1 MASWSLAATFVHFGY
16 FVFYIPML
24 NSGLEIV
31 RLTHIFADSYF
42 LSLCNI
48 TKNKH
53 RFISRKEVLNPE
65 GIHRLGMNGNVPTA
79 VLLWLREVR
88 RCPLRRSLPI
98 VMNSL

>member
-1 MASWSLAATFVHFGY
+1 MTVISEALELGLLIMSKKFKCLTEMASWSLAATFVHFGY

-53 RFISRKEVLNPE
+53 RFISRK
-65 GIHRLGMNGNVPTA
+65 
-79 VLLWLREVR
+79 
-88 RCPLRRSLPI
+88 RSP
-98 VMNSL
+98 